1 MFEKAVGLQR
11 IKRSD
16 QPVGIKTTA
25 QKGMVWKPRKRRT
38 SKMKRG
44 LDYVNWW

>member
-11 IKRSD
+11 IKRRSD
-16 QPVGIKTTA
+16 QTVEIKATA
-25 QKGMVWKPRKRRT
+25 QKGMLWKPRKGRT

-44 LDYVNWW
+44 LDYVNW